1 MPASALD
8 QKLSA
13 VLGGKTAEA
22 LEKAFGYRTLA
33 ELLAHVP
40 RRYASRG
47 QLTALA
53 ELPVGE
59 TVTIV
64 GEVQQVRERRMQNRR
79 GHILEVTLSDGTG
92 RLSLTFFN
100 QPWRVNEL
108 TAGTRG
114 VFAGKVSWYNGH
126 RQLAHPDYELFE
138 AGALDAAA
146 AERWATTPIP
156 IYPATAKV
164 PSWKL
169 QKMMTVALD
178 ALPASLDGDDPLAGL
193 SKPAETQA
201 IDLVT
206 AYRWVHQPESDEQ
219 WHAARDRLRFA
230 EALVLQTALLQ
241 ARAELQSQH
250 TTPRQSGALLAE
262 FDAALP
268 FTLTDE
274 QVTVGREIADDLAQ
288 TVPMHRLVQGEVGSG
303 KTVVAIR
310 AMLTAAEDGGQ
321 SALLAPTEV
330 LAAQHFRSLV
340 ATLGPRLVERLR
352 PVLLTGSTPAAERKK
367 ALLWLASGQSLIA
380 VGTHAL
386 LGEQVSFADLA
397 LAVIDEQ
404 HRFGVE
410 QRETLRQKGR
420 TSPHTLVLTATP
432 IPRTVAMTTFGDL
445 DVSQITQPPAGR
457 PGIETHLVPLAEK
470 PSWRAR
476 VWERIAEEIA
486 KGRQAFV
493 VAPAIDATHTEELEV
508 DQSDALELADEH
520 RPPRASV
527 VDLEAE
533 IAAHP
538 ALSKLRRAVLHG
550 RLAST
555 DKDRIMTE
563 FAAGQIDLLVATT
576 VIEVGVDVPNAS
588 TMVVMDAE
596 RFGVSQLHQLRGR
609 VGRGSVP
616 GLCLLVTNAPPGSL
630 ARERVE
636 AVAATLDGFA
646 LAEADLELRRE
657 GDVLGDEQSGGR
669 SSLKLL
675 RVTRDAEVIAQARE
689 LAAGILA
696 ADPELTLHPGLANA
710 LARRLSERDA
720 AYLRKG

>member
-1 MPASALD
+1 MPESALD

-33 ELLAHVP
+33 ELLAHFP

-59 TVTIV
+59 QITIV
-64 GEVQQVRERRMQNRR
+64 GEVQQVRERRMQNKR
-79 GHILEVTLSDGTG
+79 GHILEATLSDGTG
-92 RLSLTFFN
+92 TLSLTFFN

-108 TAGTRG
+108 SAGTRG

-138 AGALDAAA
+138 AGLDAAA
-146 AERWATTPIP
+146 AEKWATTPIP

-178 ALPASLDGDDPLAGL
+178 AMPASLAEDDPLA
-193 SKPAETQA
+193 AEGQT
-201 IDLVT
+201 IDLAT
-206 AYRWVHQPESDEQ
+206 AYRWVHQPENDDQ
-219 WHAARDRLRFA
+219 WRISRDRLKLA

-241 ARAELQSQH
+241 ARAELQSHH
-250 TTPRQSGALLAE
+250 TAPRHSGALVAE

-268 FTLTDE
+268 FTLTPE
-274 QVTVGREIADDLAQ
+274 QVAVGTEIAIDLSQ

-310 AMLTAAEDGGQ
+310 AMLAAAEDGGQ

-330 LAAQHFRSLV
+330 LAGQHYRSLV
-340 ATLGPRLVERLR
+340 ATLGPGLVAKLR

-386 LGEQVSFADLA
+386 LGDQVSFADLA
-397 LAVIDEQ
+397 LAVVDEQ

-410 QRETLRQKGR
+410 QRETLRQKGV

-445 DVSQITQPPAGR
+445 DVSKITQPPAGR

-470 PSWRAR
+470 PGWRAR
-476 VWERIAEEIA
+476 VWERLGEEIA
-486 KGRQAFV
+486 TGRQAFV

-508 DQSDALELADEH
+508 DQSDELELPENQ
-520 RPPRASV
+520 RPSRANV
-527 VDLEAE
+527 TEIDLE
-533 IAAHP
+533 IGAHP
-538 ALSKLRRAVLHG
+538 QLSKVRRAVLHG
-550 RLAST
+550 RLPAAE
-555 DKDRIMTE
+555 KERIMTE
-563 FAAGQIDLLVATT
+563 FAAGNIDLLVATT

-588 TMVVMDAE
+588 TMVVLDAE

-609 VGRGSVP
+609 VGRGTVP

-669 SSLKLL
+669 SSLRML
-675 RVTRDAEVIAQARE
+675 RVTRDAEVITSARE
-689 LAAGILA
+689 MAAKILADDPTLAA
-696 ADPELTLHPGLANA
+696 HPGLARA

-720 AYLRKG
+720 SYLRKS